1 MQMVNVAHAQHLKA
15 PGVRQ
20 LNLEDIAMNKSSAPT
35 SLEKRVVTVLTG
47 NGNLPSAA
55 ELQELISDTEL
66 SVQSNLA
73 GAEAARVESL
83 DLVQCRD
90 PSEANQ
96 RIATA
101 KLTADR
107 LSTSLPKLH
116 DKLSEALAAEQCDR
130 WWNDY
135 KHVKEKLDAAVEAHK
150 EYPNLVQAIADI
162 FTLAAEVDREVSRL
176 NGSAPPG
183 VDRRLRG
190 VELTARGMM
199 AFSRENPSLASVT
212 VLPNYEQSART
223 LWPTRSSGAM
233 AAEFSQGMVMAPHP
247 GANWSRPEVQAQKR
261 EEIDRNQK
269 HQADWY
275 SAASADQEDRL
286 NRDEALRFA
295 ALHPN
300 RR

>member
-150 EYPNLVQAIADI
+150 EYPNLVQAITKRIGIQQRPLTKRTGLTATRRSVSLRFTRTAVEQQESDI
-162 FTLAAEVDREVSRL
+162 LRVACGCRLLGGDSVAKVVLQEMQNFRGPLARYSCNDLRDLIALRQIR
-176 NGSAPPG
+176 G
-183 VDRRLRG
+183 RLR
-190 VELTARGMM
+190 
-199 AFSRENPSLASVT
+199 
-212 VLPNYEQSART
+212 
-223 LWPTRSSGAM
+223 
-233 AAEFSQGMVMAPHP
+233 
-247 GANWSRPEVQAQKR
+247 
-261 EEIDRNQK
+261 
-269 HQADWY
+269 
-275 SAASADQEDRL
+275 
-286 NRDEALRFA
+286 
-295 ALHPN
+295 
-300 RR
+300 